1 MELRPGAW
9 PASLWALIRDWLRPP
24 GSVGGALWKAFS
36 IVSLALLLAS
46 AWMLWR
52 YPEQVME
59 RLLQRQET
67 SLAAIFRRRP
77 ESQRQVMELLGAYVQ
92 EYQPTQIALIARHS
106 AIGVEE
112 IWANEATAGWPT
124 ATGGLM
130 HENMQPALAAMLF
143 ELCWQ
148 GPLRH
153 PSPRPRLLRDAPS
166 PWLVC
171 GLSDAADVRGY
182 VLVHW
187 QERSG
192 FQRVRCSDWMREQR
206 HGADPVLNVIS
217 GAARQQG
224 NKPQGAGQQGGV
236 MGARDWIA
244 AVLLSAALVM
254 PLSRALE
261 SNGPMTSGA
270 AGLGGVYAMQASCR
284 LAGGVVR
291 ACIKERRSGRI
302 LGNPQL
308 VSELEKE

>member
-187 QERSG
+187 QGAERIPAGALQRLDAVSSG
-192 FQRVRCSDWMREQR
+192 ME
-206 HGADPVLNVIS
+206 
-217 GAARQQG
+217 
-224 NKPQGAGQQGGV
+224 
-236 MGARDWIA
+236 
-244 AVLLSAALVM
+244 
-254 PLSRALE
+254 
-261 SNGPMTSGA
+261 
-270 AGLGGVYAMQASCR
+270 
-284 LAGGVVR
+284 
-291 ACIKERRSGRI
+291 RI
-302 LGNPQL
+302 LF
-308 VSELEKE
+308 